1 MTLRVSGKNI
11 DIGDSLRTYVDA
23 RLDLVVLKYA
33 AERTG
38 GHVTIEREGSGFRTD
53 CTLHLDTGI
62 TLQAEGEAADA
73 YTSFNK
79 AADRIENRLR
89 RQKDRSR
96 VRANDVV
103 APAFT
108 ATPQSEP
115 IETPGEAD
123 DLDGANPAVIA
134 ESFTDIAEMSVS
146 AAVEK
151 LDAGDSPVI
160 FFRHATDHH
169 ANLVYRR
176 ADGNIGWVDLGKSD
190 PGKSHPKKSD
200 PGKSAKDS

>member
-33 AERTG
+33 AEPTG

-62 TLQAEGEAADA
+62 TLQAEGEAPDA

-89 RQKDRSR
+89 RQKDRSK
-96 VRANDVV
+96 VRAANGVT

-108 ATPQSEP
+108 AKPQLER
-115 IETPGEAD
+115 IETAGETD

-151 LDAGDSPVI
+151 LDAGDSPVV
-160 FFRHATDHH
+160 FFRHATDRH

-176 ADGNIGWVDLGKSD
+176 ADGNIGWVDLS
-190 PGKSHPKKSD
+190 
-200 PGKSAKDS
+200 KSAKDS

>member
-11 DIGDSLRTYVDA
+11 DIGASLRTYVDA

-33 AERTG
+33 AEPTG

-89 RQKDRSR
+89 RQKDRSKVR
-96 VRANDVV
+96 VANG
-103 APAFT
+103 AGGPAFT
-108 ATPQSEP
+108 TAPQLEP
-115 IETPGEAD
+115 IGAAREID
-123 DLDGANPAVIA
+123 DLDCTSPAVIA
-134 ESFTDIAEMSVS
+134 ESFTNIADMSVS

-151 LDAGDSPVI
+151 LDAGDAPVV
-160 FFRHATDHH
+160 FFRHVTDSH

-176 ADGNIGWVDLGKSD
+176 ADGNIGWIDLGKS
-190 PGKSHPKKSD
+190 
-200 PGKSAKDS
+200 AKGS

>member
-11 DIGDSLRTYVDA
+11 DIGASLRTYVDA

-33 AERTG
+33 AEPTG

-62 TLQAEGEAADA
+62 TLQAEGEASDA

-89 RQKDRSR
+89 RQKNRSK
-96 VRANDVV
+96 VRGADEAAFMA
-103 APAFT
+103 APHL
-108 ATPQSEP
+108 EP
-115 IETPGEAD
+115 IGAAGEVD

-151 LDAGDSPVI
+151 LDAGNSPVV

-176 ADGNIGWVDLGKSD
+176 ADGNIGWIDLS
-190 PGKSHPKKSD
+190 
-200 PGKSAKDS
+200 KSAKSS

>member
-11 DIGDSLRTYVDA
+11 DIGASLRTYVDA

-33 AERTG
+33 AEPTG

-62 TLQAEGEAADA
+62 TLQAEGAASDA

-89 RQKDRSR
+89 RQKNRSKVR
-96 VRANDVV
+96 VANG
-103 APAFT
+103 AGEAAFT
-108 ATPQSEP
+108 AAPHLEP
-115 IETPGEAD
+115 ISAAGEAD

-134 ESFTDIAEMSVS
+134 ESFTDITEMSVS

-151 LDAGDSPVI
+151 LDAGDSPVV
-160 FFRHATDHH
+160 FFRHATDRH

-176 ADGNIGWVDLGKSD
+176 ADGNIGWIDLS
-190 PGKSHPKKSD
+190 
-200 PGKSAKDS
+200 KSAKSS

>member
-11 DIGDSLRTYVDA
+11 DIGASLRTYVDA

-33 AERTG
+33 AEPTG

-62 TLQAEGEAADA
+62 TLQAEGEASDA

-89 RQKDRSR
+89 RQKDRSKVR
-96 VRANDVV
+96 VANG
-103 APAFT
+103 AGESAFT
-108 ATPQSEP
+108 APQLEP
-115 IETPGEAD
+115 IGATAEAD

-134 ESFTDIAEMSVS
+134 ESFTDIADMSVS

-151 LDAGDSPVI
+151 LDAGDSPVV
-160 FFRHATDHH
+160 FFRHATDRH

-176 ADGNIGWVDLGKSD
+176 ADGNIGWIDLGNSGLGKSTNL
-190 PGKSHPKKSD
+190 S
-200 PGKSAKDS
+200 KSAKGS

>member
-23 RLDLVVLKYA
+23 RLDLVVLKYS
-33 AERTG
+33 AEPTG

-73 YTSFNK
+73 YTSFNR

-89 RQKDRSR
+89 RQKDRSK
-96 VRANDVV
+96 VRAANGAVTS
-103 APAFT
+103 AFT
-108 ATPQSEP
+108 AAPQSER
-115 IETPGEAD
+115 IETPGDAD
-123 DLDGANPAVIA
+123 ELDGPNPAVIA
-134 ESFTDIAEMSVS
+134 ESVTDIPEMSVS

-151 LDAGDSPVI
+151 LDAGDSPVV
-160 FFRHATDHH
+160 FFRHATDRR

-176 ADGNIGWVDLGKSD
+176 ADGNIGWIDLGK
-190 PGKSHPKKSD
+190 P
-200 PGKSAKDS
+200 AKGS

>member
-11 DIGDSLRTYVDA
+11 DIGDSLRTYVGA

-33 AERTG
+33 AEPTG

-53 CTLHLDTGI
+53 CTLHLDTGV
-62 TLQAEGEAADA
+62 TLQAEGEAPDA

-89 RQKDRSR
+89 RQKDRSK
-96 VRANDVV
+96 VRAANGVSE
-103 APAFT
+103 PEFT
-108 ATPQSEP
+108 AVPQPRSS
-115 IETPGEAD
+115 IAHDADEATD
-123 DLDGANPAVIA
+123 ANPVVIA
-134 ESFTDIAEMSVS
+134 ESFAGIEEMSVS

-151 LDAGDSPVI
+151 LDTGDLPVV
-160 FFRHATDHH
+160 FFRHAGDHH

-176 ADGNIGWVDLGKSD
+176 ADGNIGWIDLST
-190 PGKSHPKKSD
+190 P
-200 PGKSAKDS
+200 AKASSL